1 MMLETLF
8 MMLFYQRVK
17 AHLLQSLSFLYFNP
31 CLPLSLFLFKMTKK
45 KILLFCM
52 LALRKC

>member
-8 MMLFYQRVK
+8 MMLFYQRIK

-31 CLPLSLFLFKMTKK
+31 CLPLSLFLFKMKK
-45 KILLFCM
+45 KNPVILHASFV
-52 LALRKC
+52 